1 MSDAPASPETMWTTQ
16 QVADAFQV
24 TVETVRNWITGDLL
38 KAIKLGNEWRIP
50 NSDLVTF
57 TRERYAN
64 K

>member
-1 MSDAPASPETMWTTQ
+1 MWTTQ